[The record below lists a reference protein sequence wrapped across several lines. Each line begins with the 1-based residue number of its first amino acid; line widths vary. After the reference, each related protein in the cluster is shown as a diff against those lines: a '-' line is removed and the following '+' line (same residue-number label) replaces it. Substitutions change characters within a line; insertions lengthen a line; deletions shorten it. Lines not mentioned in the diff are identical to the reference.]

1 MKLVPRIE
9 GLLASIGL
17 TGLEAA
23 AYAALLRE
31 PGATAY
37 HVAQLIGRAPA
48 NTYKAL
54 DGLLAKGAVVVDE
67 SSGSKT
73 YAALPVREY
82 LNTRRR
88 ELDARQD
95 EIEQA
100 LAGET
105 AGAVETGVY
114 RLASADQVYERCRA
128 LIDGAKMLALVDAF
142 PAPLAELTPA
152 LCAAAKRGVD
162 VLVKPY
168 ATTAIPGCE
177 VLEAGPA
184 EPQLEV
190 WNGDWL
196 NVIADCSQSVQAFLA
211 KDGAGVHAAAWCRNP
226 YLAMLDFNGMA
237 SEFILTRVAAM
248 ADRGEDGRAIDREI
262 KRMMGR
268 YMAFR
273 PFVSGLPGAWLRHP
287 KPAPVRRGARGKK

>member
-1 MKLVPRIE
+1 MRTIPRIE
-9 GLLASIGL
+9 SLLTGIGL

-23 AYAALLRE
+23 AYLALVRE

-37 HVAQLIGRAPA
+37 RVAQLIGRAPA

-54 DGLLAKGAVVVDE
+54 DGLLAKGAVVVDD

-73 YAALPVREY
+73 YAALPVREF
-82 LNTRRR
+82 LNSRRR
-88 ELDARQD
+88 ELDDREA
-95 EIEQA
+95 ELEQA
-100 LAGET
+100 LAGESVAT
-105 AGAVETGVY
+105 VETGVY
-114 RLASADQVYERCRA
+114 RLATAEQVYERCRA
-128 LIDGAKMLALVDAF
+128 LIDGAKSLALIDAF
-142 PAPLAELTPA
+142 PAPLAELAPA
-152 LCAAAKRGVD
+152 ARAAAKRGVA

-177 VLEAGPA
+177 VLAAAPA

-190 WNGDWL
+190 WAGDWL

-211 KDGAGVHAAAWCRNP
+211 RDGSGVHAAAWCRNP

-248 ADRGEDGRAIDREI
+248 AGRGEDVRSIDREI

-268 YMAFR
+268 YMAFM
-273 PFVSGLPGAWLRHP
+273 PFVSGLPDAWLKHSRTAP
-287 KPAPVRRGARGKK
+287 KGRKARRR

>member
-1 MKLVPRIE
+1 M
-9 GLLASIGL
+9 
-17 TGLEAA
+17 EAA
-23 AYAALLRE
+23 AYVALLHE

-37 HVAQLIGRAPA
+37 RVAQLIGKAPA
-48 NTYKAL
+48 NTYKTL
-54 DGLLAKGAVVVDE
+54 DALLAKGAVVVDE
-67 SSGSKT
+67 STGSKT

-88 ELDARQD
+88 ELDDRQD
-95 EIEQA
+95 ELEQA

-114 RLASADQVYERCRA
+114 RLATADQVYERCRT
-128 LIDGAKMLALVDAF
+128 LIDGAKMLVLIDAF
-142 PAPLAELTPA
+142 PAPLAELAPA
-152 LCAAAKRGVD
+152 ARAAAKRGVD

-177 VLEAGPA
+177 VLDAGPA

-196 NVIADCSQSVQAFLA
+196 NVVADCSQTVQAFLA
-211 KDGAGVHAAAWCRNP
+211 RDGAGVHAAAWCRNP

-237 SEFILTRVAAM
+237 SEFILTRVAGM
-248 ADRGEDGRAIDREI
+248 ADRGEDGADIDREV

-273 PFVSGLPGAWLRHP
+273 PFVSGLPDHWLLLP
-287 KPAPVRRGARGKK
+287 KPAAPRRDRGKK